1 MELILDMLSGET
13 SMYSLKLRGLA
24 RAYQEKAEERYR
36 LRELVRNDIRKKI
49 SEMGPLG
56 ADTPER
62 VSLRKAM
69 LKKSYPLDGNRLERV
84 IGGTDL
90 LGINYLDM
98 GLKASQSVCRIQV
111 RDESGC
117 VLGFGTGFLVSP
129 VLLITNNHVLSS
141 IELCRRSLADFNFE
155 DDINFIPEDTKSFSF
170 EPDRF
175 FYTNEEL
182 DFTLVAVRPQAT
194 DGSSLSSFGF
204 LRLIGEQGKMLLGE
218 YVTIIQH
225 PDGGP
230 KQITL
235 RENQCV
241 DLPDSFM
248 HYLTDTKPGSSG
260 SPAFND
266 QWQVVALHHSGVQ
279 KRDSQGR
286 VLSTDGKVWDPSM
299 GEDKIAWAANE
310 GVRISSICQDLL
322 SKMGSWTSEQQ
333 KLADGVLST
342 TGQITSGLT
351 PHIDAKEQAIEWYQD
366 STGYDPNFLG
376 QNVPL
381 PKISE
386 AAEQDVAPL
395 KQGSGYELKYTHFS
409 VVMSKSRKIAFFTA
423 VNIDGDRLVKI
434 PRSGDRWYFDS
445 RIDRE
450 YQSGPE
456 LYELNELDRGH
467 LVRRLDPTWGDEDT
481 ANEANEDTFHFTN
494 SSPQHKKLN
503 QQTWQNLEDYILKNA
518 SRYGLKVVVFT
529 GPVLRDDDMLYR
541 GKFQIP
547 AEYWKVVA
555 IVKEDGRLSATAYLQ
570 TQKNLIVNL
579 EWAYGEYKTY
589 QVPVAKIE
597 ALTRL
602 DFGDLRNQDPLAGI
616 EGTLGRVVTRPDDI
630 RL

>member
-1 MELILDMLSGET
+1 V
-13 SMYSLKLRGLA
+13 YSLKLKQLA
-24 RAYQEKAEERYR
+24 KAYQERAEERYR
-36 LRELVRNDIRKKI
+36 ERELVRNDIRKKI

-62 VSLRKAM
+62 VSAREAM
-69 LKKSYPLDGNRLERV
+69 LKRFYPMDGNRLERV

-90 LGINYLDM
+90 LGINYLDI
-98 GLKASQSVCRIQV
+98 GLKASKSVCRIQV
-111 RDESGC
+111 RDESGR

-129 VLLITNNHVLSS
+129 VLLLTNNHVLNS
-141 IELCRRSLADFNFE
+141 IELCRRSLADFNLE
-155 DDINFIPEDTKSFSF
+155 DDINFIPKDTKTFSF

-182 DFTLVAVRPQAT
+182 DFTLVAVHPQAT
-194 DGSSLSSFGF
+194 DGSSSLSSHGF
-204 LRLIGEQGKMLLGE
+204 LCLIGEQGKMLLGE

-225 PDGGP
+225 PDGAP

-241 DLPDSFM
+241 DLPGNFM

-266 QWQVVALHHSGVQ
+266 QWQVVALHHAGVQ
-279 KRDSQGR
+279 KRDSQGK
-286 VLSTDGKVWDPSM
+286 VLSIDGNVWDPSM

-322 SKMGSWTSEQQ
+322 SKMSSWTLEQQ
-333 KLADGVLST
+333 KLVNEVLSAT
-342 TGQITSGLT
+342 EPVTSGLA
-351 PHIDAKEQAIEWYQD
+351 PHIEVKEQAKEWYQD

-376 QNVPL
+376 LNIPL

-386 AAEQDVAPL
+386 AAEQDVVPL
-395 KQGSGYELKYTHFS
+395 KQESGYELKYTHFS
-409 VVMSKSRKIAFFTA
+409 IVMSKSRKLAFFTA
-423 VNIDGDRLVKI
+423 VNIDGNKLVNI
-434 PRSGDRWYFDS
+434 PRSGDRWYFDP

-467 LVRRLDPTWGDEDT
+467 LVRRLDPTWGDDET

-518 SRYGLKVVVFT
+518 SIYGLKVVVFT
-529 GPVLRDDDMLYR
+529 GPILRDDDMLYR

-547 AEYWKVVA
+547 AEYWKVVV
-555 IVKEDGRLSATAYLQ
+555 IVKEDGKLSATAYLQ

-597 ALTRL
+597 ALTKL

-616 EGTLGRVVTRPDDI
+616 EGILGRIVTGPNDI